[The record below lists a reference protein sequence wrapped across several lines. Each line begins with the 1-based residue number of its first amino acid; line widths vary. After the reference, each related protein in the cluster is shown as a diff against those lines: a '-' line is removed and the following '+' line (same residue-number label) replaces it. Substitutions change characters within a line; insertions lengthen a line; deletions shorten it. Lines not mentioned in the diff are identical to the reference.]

1 MPVKSTGAAPVIRA
15 PTNSQEIRT
24 PTPAPIPTK
33 TPTNTFAESI
43 AASARATASSPAMTS
58 SSPSGSMASVDSD
71 PNDIMIGQILADRY
85 KITKKLGEG
94 GMGTVYMA
102 THTLLEKQVALKVL
116 HGEFAR
122 KADLVERFMQEA
134 RAASRIRHENVIDIS
149 DFGATAEG
157 QVFFAMELLNGFDL
171 HQVIAKAKAA
181 KTAIPWDRSRHIF
194 LQICAALSAAHSHG
208 IVHRDLKPE
217 NIYLVDFLG
226 QPDFV
231 KLLDFGIAKLTES
244 SDGDRKLTKTGMLFG
259 TPEYMSPEQARGE
272 PIDHRVDIY
281 AMGCILYQMLTGRV
295 PFEAD
300 NFMGILSMH
309 LTEESPQVDLSLLAS
324 VGAPP
329 EMAQIIDIA
338 LAKNR
343 EDRWQTI
350 DDMANAIRS
359 LHGEAQVEVVAP
371 QVPLVT
377 SQQMA
382 TASATRQRT
391 QWTGSLQMPMEDA
404 PSAKGKSSKGL
415 LIGVIALVGLG
426 GGGAAVFL
434 ATRPSAAPVV
444 APAVD
449 KPLPAMV
456 HFKLTSDPPGATV
469 TENGQPAG
477 QTPYEADLH
486 GSHTVRRYQIHK
498 DGFGDKIVELVPEA
512 NVDWPTT
519 LTPIVAG
526 QVAAAP
532 VVEVASAPAAAAPA
546 ASSSGSHSHSS
557 GGSAPSNN
565 PVTPAT
571 NTGTPAVVPANV
583 PAATETHADKPAAV
597 TTDKV
602 ADKPAIPAAAPHADP
617 EPVKVVK
624 PAEPPKKPPGDDDDD
639 PGLHGFSAPKP
650 ITSKPPADPSPA
662 ATP

>member
-1 MPVKSTGAAPVIRA
+1 M
-15 PTNSQEIRT
+15 
-24 PTPAPIPTK
+24 PAP
-33 TPTNTFAESI
+33 
-43 AASARATASSPAMTS
+43 
-58 SSPSGSMASVDSD
+58 GSD

-85 KITKKLGEG
+85 QITKKLGEG

-157 QVFFAMELLNGFDL
+157 QVFFAMELLTGFDL

-226 QPDFV
+226 QKDFV

-244 SDGDRKLTKTGMLFG
+244 TDGDRKLTKTGMLFG

-359 LHGEAQVEVVAP
+359 LHGEAQVEVQAP

-391 QWTGSLQMPMEDA
+391 QWTGSLQMPMEES
-404 PSAKGKSSKGL
+404 PKAKGKSSKGL
-415 LIGVIALVGLG
+415 MIGLLSVVVLG
-426 GGGAAVFL
+426 GGGAAAYF
-434 ATRPSAAPVV
+434 ATRPSAAPVATV
-444 APAVD
+444 APPSNA
-449 KPLPAMV
+449 PLPKMV
-456 HFKLTSDPPGATV
+456 HFKLTSEPPGATV
-469 TENGQPAG
+469 MENDKPAG
-477 QTPYEADLH
+477 KTPYEADLQ
-486 GSHTVRRYQIHK
+486 GSHDVRRYQIHLE
-498 DGFGDKIVELVPEA
+498 GFGDKIVELKPEA
-512 NVDWPTT
+512 DVDWPTK

-526 QVAAAP
+526 QAAIAP
-532 VVEVASAPAAAAPA
+532 VVEVATAPAAPA
-546 ASSSGSHSHSS
+546 ASSSGSHSHS
-557 GGSAPSNN
+557 GGGVAPTTNN
-565 PVTPAT
+565 NTQPSST
-571 NTGTPAVVPANV
+571 NPSVPAVVPANV
-583 PAATETHADKPAAV
+583 PPAVTETHADKPSAPV
-597 TTDKV
+597 IPDKA
-602 ADKPAIPAAAPHADP
+602 ADKPAVPAATTHTDP
-617 EPVKVVK
+617 EPQKAK
-624 PAEPPKKPPGDDDDD
+624 PPEPQKAKPPGDDDDD

-650 ITSKPPADPSPA
+650 ITSKPPPEPSPA